1 MSPLQGTKRGG
12 AGSGPPGQPDSSC
25 LSRPAPSPHLKVVS
39 TQAEAYFSSRGKEKA
54 MVGDPRAGSGARGL
68 GQADVGSNTHTH
80 IKTHTQTHTYR
91 HTQSASNTAV
101 SEIISASFHAFTGS
115 GRFPGVL
122 PRRPHSQGARGLP
135 QAGFREGV
143 GGGRADQEGCKL
155 GKPNWP
161 TAPRPA
167 AGRGAGFTPAS
178 GRAATIGLGPRVTGR

>member
-1 MSPLQGTKRGG
+1 MAWVSPLQGTKRGG

-25 LSRPAPSPHLKVVS
+25 LSRPAPSPHLKVTS

-68 GQADVGSNTHTH
+68 GQADVGSDTHTH
-80 IKTHTQTHTYR
+80 T

-101 SEIISASFHAFTGS
+101 SEIISVSFHAFTGS

-135 QAGFREGV
+135 QAGLREGV
-143 GGGRADQEGCKL
+143 SHVQAAQEWGELWLAARAVG
-155 GKPNWP
+155 W
-161 TAPRPA
+161 
-167 AGRGAGFTPAS
+167 GRG
-178 GRAATIGLGPRVTGR
+178 